1 MIDKKIYTL
10 TKEHKD
16 QLKSWA
22 DKWIANTMSTKPM
35 DDFDKKKMIEAVHGM
50 YDSAKLNR
58 PKHIVFVPS
67 PMVLR
72 LAGGFASWIWYLK
85 NKKNKEATRDATADA
100 IRVATSDATYAVTLD
115 ATREATSNATLDATR
130 DATYDATTKATVVA
144 TRVATRDAT
153 DSATAEATDVATY
166 VAISDATY
174 DATYAVTLDATRD
187 ATYAVTLNAARD
199 ATYDTTADATR
210 DATTKATYEATREA
224 TSVATSVATYVAT
237 REATSEATRD
247 ATTDATTKATYE
259 ATSDATRE
267 ATADATYVAI
277 YDATADATADAT
289 SVATDVATSD
299 ATRVATRDATYA
311 VTLDAIRDAT
321 YDTTA
326 DATDEATV
334 TKKNKNWFSI
344 SSDSILQIAKS
355 IFKPEHVTYAI
366 QCASRSW
373 YMWVGGNQ
381 WSSWVAFLS
390 FFRHVVKLDLNEY
403 EKFKFYEDACI
414 HGGPRIMHQD
424 FCMISDRP
432 EILLVDEQNRPHCDT
447 GPFCKWR
454 DGFSLYAIHGVRVPQ
469 YVVETPA
476 LIEIK
481 DIENENNLEVKRV
494 MIDRYGSD
502 RYMQDSGAQLV
513 QSDRY
518 GELYVKPIQGDETI
532 TMVKVINSTPEPDG
546 TNKIYWLRVPPNT
559 PTAHA
564 GVAWSFGLD
573 VDQYNPMKET

>member
-100 IRVATSDATYAVTLD
+100 TY
-115 ATREATSNATLDATR
+115 N
-130 DATYDATTKATVVA
+130 
-144 TRVATRDAT
+144 
-153 DSATAEATDVATY
+153 
-166 VAISDATY
+166 
-174 DATYAVTLDATRD
+174 
-187 ATYAVTLNAARD
+187 
-199 ATYDTTADATR
+199 
-210 DATTKATYEATREA
+210 
-224 TSVATSVATYVAT
+224 
-237 REATSEATRD
+237 
-247 ATTDATTKATYE
+247 
-259 ATSDATRE
+259 
-267 ATADATYVAI
+267 
-277 YDATADATADAT
+277 ATADATADAIR
-289 SVATDVATSD
+289 VATREATYDATYNTTAD
-299 ATRVATRDATYA
+299 ATRVATSDATYA

-326 DATDEATV
+326 VATDEATV

-454 DGFSLYAIHGVRVPQ
+454 DGFSLYAVHGVRVPQ

>member
-100 IRVATSDATYAVTLD
+100 TYNATADATADAIRVATREATYDATYNTTADATRVATSDATYAVTLD

-130 DATYDATTKATVVA
+130 DATYEATSDAIRVATSDATSEATYN
-144 TRVATRDAT
+144 ATRDAT
-153 DSATAEATDVATY
+153 SEAT
-166 VAISDATY
+166 SDATR
-174 DATYAVTLDATRD
+174 DATRDAIYATFDATRDATSDETYAVTLDATRD
-187 ATYAVTLNAARD
+187 ATYN
-199 ATYDTTADATR
+199 
-210 DATTKATYEATREA
+210 
-224 TSVATSVATYVAT
+224 
-237 REATSEATRD
+237 
-247 ATTDATTKATYE
+247 
-259 ATSDATRE
+259 
-267 ATADATYVAI
+267 
-277 YDATADATADAT
+277 
-289 SVATDVATSD
+289 
-299 ATRVATRDATYA
+299 ATRDATYA
-311 VTLDAIRDAT
+311 ETNEAIRDAIST
-321 YDTTA
+321 
-326 DATDEATV
+326 E
-334 TKKNKNWFSI
+334 KNKNWFSI

-355 IFKPEHVTYAI
+355 IFKPEHVTHAI
-366 QCASRSW
+366 QCSNHSW
-373 YMWVGGNQ
+373 YMLSGGNQ
-381 WSSWVAFLS
+381 WSAWVAFLS
-390 FFRHVVKLDLNEY
+390 FFRHVVKLDLKEY
-403 EKFKFYEDACI
+403 ENFKFYEDACI

-424 FCMISDRP
+424 FCLISDRP

-454 DGFSLYAIHGVRVPQ
+454 DGFSLYAVHGVRVPQ

-518 GELYVKPIQGDETI
+518 GELYVKPIEGDETM